1 MTTRFK
7 ILALIG
13 LCLSLTLAGCGR
25 KGDLDVPGTPTAPE
39 NGAVDPADTAAVAT
53 AEIEPEVDEDPF
65 FLDFLIN

>member
-13 LCLSLTLAGCGR
+13 LCLSLSLAGCGR
-25 KGDLDVPGTPTAPE
+25 KGSLENPSAPSAPAASAVVDPAAATAAEVPGTPE
-39 NGAVDPADTAAVAT
+39 NN
-53 AEIEPEVDEDPF
+53 DPF

>member
-25 KGDLDVPGTPTAPE
+25 KGALDVPGTPEAAET
-39 NGAVDPADTAAVAT
+39 GAVDPADAPPPPQL
-53 AEIEPEVDEDPF
+53 EPESEKESF